1 MGDSDDLA
9 AGVAEG
15 VQAGVQ
21 ERAQANVREGCL
33 MGQFEKLL

>member
-1 MGDSDDLA
+1 MGDGDDLA

>member
-1 MGDSDDLA
+1 MGDGDDLA
-9 AGVAEG
+9 AGVAKG

-21 ERAQANVREGCL
+21 ERAQAIVREGCL